1 VGGGSALVLA
11 SCGCLREPEAADDL
25 PYRKIAPS
33 TSTRWRVQVPR
44 YQVSSTSTK
53 YYISGG
59 DRGGKGRGGNGR
71 GRRKKEGEREGR
83 KKGWPM
89 AGPIPNPL
97 LRVCELKLLE
107 IYKNKF
113 LR

>member
-1 VGGGSALVLA
+1 VLA
-11 SCGCLREPEAADDL
+11 SCGCSREPEAADDL

-44 YQVSSTSTK
+44 YQVQVPSTTSLEGT
-53 YYISGG
+53 GEG
-59 DRGGKGRGGNGR
+59 RGPTSKGRGGNGR